1 MRQHIL
7 MHGCGGRYIHKKQLT
22 HRLLSDQHLHS
33 KKGHGIAHKKISEE
47 EQILSGGS
55 LHKKLSL
62 KPLKFKF

>member
-22 HRLLSDQHLHS
+22 QRLLSDQHLHQR
-33 KKGHGIAHKKISEE
+33 KGHGVSHKKILDEE
-47 EQILSGGS
+47 RFLSGGS
-55 LHKKLSL
+55 MHKKLSL